1 MKCHPHCLFPKSLS
15 LAVKV
20 VFLVFRARLIATV
33 IEAPEEEAV
42 TSTCRLPETSAA
54 EAEGAN
60 AWGP

>member
-42 TSTCRLPETSAA
+42 TCRLPETSAA
-54 EAEGAN
+54 EAGGAN